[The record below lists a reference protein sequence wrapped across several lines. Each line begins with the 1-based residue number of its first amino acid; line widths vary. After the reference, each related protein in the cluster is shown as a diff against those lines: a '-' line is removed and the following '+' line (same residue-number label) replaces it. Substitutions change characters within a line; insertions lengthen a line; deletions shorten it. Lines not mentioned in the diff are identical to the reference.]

1 MTTSFADKLKAA
13 TANKD
18 AEQLPT
24 EGTEGTETQ
33 ALTAATIDPG
43 LLHEQSNQYHD
54 INPEALNA
62 VDDLLANV
70 QLTPAPTTGMEN
82 SATVVAAQAFNPG
95 AVRIADGMARNGYYS
110 NTKGRVKG
118 RTAEQIGGRFY
129 FDLEQPDEDL
139 KRELEALVKA
149 GIYEKI
155 DSE

>member
-1 MTTSFADKLKAA
+1 MSNSFADKLKAA
-13 TANKD
+13 AADKE
-18 AEQLPT
+18 AEQPLPT
-24 EGTEGTETQ
+24 EGTEVQ
-33 ALTAATIDPG
+33 APAATIDPG

-129 FDLEQPDEDL
+129 FDLEQSDEDF

-149 GIYEKI
+149 GVYEKI